1 MWGTRTSP
9 LSYVLPRLPLARLNK
24 LNESTMSV
32 LEEDQ
37 LLEMANDGG
46 LQSMFETTS
55 VLHTFWMKVKAEY
68 PEIATKA
75 PKRLLPSPTSYLCE
89 EECPATKT
97 R

>member
-1 MWGTRTSP
+1 
-9 LSYVLPRLPLARLNK
+9 
-24 LNESTMSV
+24 MSV

-55 VLHTFWMKVKAEY
+55 VLHTFWMKVRAEY

-75 PKRLLPSPTSYLCE
+75 PKRLLPFPTSYLRE
-89 EECPATKT
+89 EGCPATKT

>member
-1 MWGTRTSP
+1 MNP
-9 LSYVLPRLPLARLNK
+9 
-24 LNESTMSV
+24 SV

-55 VLHTFWMKVKAEY
+55 VLLTFWMKVKAEY
-68 PEIATKA
+68 PEITTKA
-75 PKRLLPSPTSYLCE
+75 LKRLLPFPMSYLCE
-89 EECPATKT
+89 EGFPATKT